1 MRGLST
7 LRGPV
12 FYQTL
17 PLLECI
23 FRNPG
28 FWIPAFRTICLPF
41 VRQVKPLHW
50 TAFLKPLVV
59 HRVSSILPCRIL
71 IQVGLSPL
79 NGRIIYPPH
88 SCICRILGH
97 YNTSITRKSDI
108 TSWRTNLPSK
118 NTISKEGAFRTGTW
132 LHTRRR
138 QKNKRK
144 GQKYCLRNT
153 LASTW
158 LMGCRKRKKP
168 TQNWIGFLHGEL
180 SLSLLKNGGYLLS
193 HFYAVPSTWLGLT
206 SLFGMGRG
214 GSPTL

>member
-28 FWIPAFRTICLPF
+28 FWIPACRTICLPF
-41 VRQVKPLHW
+41 VRLVKPLHW
-50 TAFLKPLVV
+50 TAFLKRTPRVLYTPSVEFWSKSGFLHWTVGSFIPPFVHLPDLGTLQYEHYMQIKHNVV
-59 HRVSSILPCRIL
+59 ED
-71 IQVGLSPL
+71 
-79 NGRIIYPPH
+79 
-88 SCICRILGH
+88 
-97 YNTSITRKSDI
+97 K
-108 TSWRTNLPSK
+108 
-118 NTISKEGAFRTGTW
+118 
-132 LHTRRR
+132 
-138 QKNKRK
+138 
-144 GQKYCLRNT
+144 
-153 LASTW
+153 
-158 LMGCRKRKKP
+158 RKRKKP

>member
-28 FWIPAFRTICLPF
+28 FWIPACRTICLPF
-41 VRQVKPLHW
+41 VRLVKPLHW
-50 TAFLKPLVV
+50 TAFLKRTP
-59 HRVSSILPCRIL
+59 RVLYTPSVEFWSKSGFLHWT
-71 IQVGLSPL
+71 VGSF
-79 NGRIIYPPH
+79 IPPY
-88 SCICRILGH
+88 SCTCRILGH